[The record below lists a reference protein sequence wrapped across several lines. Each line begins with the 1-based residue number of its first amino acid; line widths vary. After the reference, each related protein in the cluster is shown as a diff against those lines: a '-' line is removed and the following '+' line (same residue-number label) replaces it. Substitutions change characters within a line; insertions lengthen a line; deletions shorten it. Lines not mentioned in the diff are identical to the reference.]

1 MFADLHLHT
10 RYSDG
15 TYTPAEL
22 VDAARTVGLSEISL
36 TDHDTLDGC
45 DEVATLAASA
55 GIRFIPGTEITA
67 ELDGREL
74 HILGYFVDAAHPDLA
89 RELKHAQNIRTK
101 RVREMVARLNSK
113 EIPLSVDAV
122 LEMANCNAPGRPH
135 VARALVAAG
144 FCLSPDDAFER
155 YLKKDRPGWVP
166 KRKMSAT
173 RALELIHAAGGLAV
187 MAHPGLNH
195 DDRMVM
201 RLARM
206 GVDGL
211 ECHHPKHSPA
221 AATRYEGMA
230 RELGLVVTG
239 GSDCHG
245 TSKARPSI
253 GTVKIPTA
261 FVDALRVRL
270 AERRAASV
278 TKATAIERAS
288 EQPTAAQAED
298 SRTPERRSE

>member
-22 VDAARTVGLSEISL
+22 VSAARSVGLAEIAL

-45 DEVATLAASA
+45 DEVKSLAADA
-55 GIRFIPGTEITA
+55 GIGFIPGTEITA

-74 HILGYFVDAAHPDLA
+74 HILGYFVDAQYPDLA
-89 RELKHAQNIRTK
+89 RELRAAQDIRRK
-101 RVREMVARLNSK
+101 RVRDMVARLNAR

-122 LEMANCNAPGRPH
+122 LELANCSAPGRPH

-144 FCLSPDDAFER
+144 FCASLDEAFDR
-155 YLKKDRPGWVP
+155 FLKKDRPGWVP
-166 KRKMSAT
+166 KRKMSAA
-173 RALELIHAAGGLAV
+173 RALELIHAAGGVAV

-195 DDRMVM
+195 DDRMVA

-211 ECHHPKHSPA
+211 ECHHPKHTPA
-221 AATRYEGMA
+221 AVARYEEMA

-245 TSKARPSI
+245 MSKARPTI
-253 GTVKIPTA
+253 GTVTIPIVR
-261 FVDALRVRL
+261 VDALRDRL
-270 AERRAASV
+270 AQRREGRPFTTVPGAPAAAPV
-278 TKATAIERAS
+278 PPPTPVVLPAT
-288 EQPTAAQAED
+288 P
-298 SRTPERRSE
+298 P

>member
-22 VDAARTVGLSEISL
+22 VAAAQSVGLTEIAL

-45 DEVATLAASA
+45 EEVAALAEEV
-55 GIRFIPGTEITA
+55 GIRFITGTEITA

-74 HILGYFVDAAHPDLA
+74 HILGYFVSEQHPELA
-89 RELKHAQNIRTK
+89 RELRAAQEIRQK
-101 RVREMVARLNSK
+101 RVRDMVARLNAR

-122 LEMANCNAPGRPH
+122 LEMAQCSAPGRPH

-144 FCLSPDDAFER
+144 FCSSLDEAFDR
-155 YLKKDRPGWVP
+155 FLKKDRPGWVP
-166 KRKMSAT
+166 KRKMSAA
-173 RALELIHAAGGLAV
+173 RALELIHAAGGVAV

-195 DDRMVM
+195 DDRMVS

-211 ECHHPKHSPA
+211 ECHHPKHGPV
-221 AATRYEGMA
+221 ATARYEEMA

-245 TSKARPSI
+245 ASKARPTI
-253 GTVKIPTA
+253 GTVKIPTSR
-261 FVDALRVRL
+261 VDALRERL
-270 AERRAASV
+270 AQRRDGRPFTAASKPV
-278 TKATAIERAS
+278 DLPEPRA
-288 EQPTAAQAED
+288 
-298 SRTPERRSE
+298 

>member
-22 VDAARTVGLSEISL
+22 VSAAQSAGLSEIAL

-45 DEVATLAASA
+45 GEVASIAAAA
-55 GIRFIPGTEITA
+55 GIGFIPGTEITA

-74 HILGYFVDAAHPDLA
+74 HILGYFVDAAHPDLS
-89 RELKHAQNIRTK
+89 RELLEAQRIRRK
-101 RVREMVARLNSK
+101 RVQDMVARLNAR
-113 EIPLSVDAV
+113 EIALSVEAV
-122 LEMANCNAPGRPH
+122 LEIAKCSAPGRPH

-144 FCLSPDDAFER
+144 HCASSDEAFDR
-155 YLKKDRPGWVP
+155 FLKKDRPGWVP
-166 KRKMSAT
+166 KRKMSAA

-206 GVDGL
+206 GMDGL
-211 ECHHPKHSPA
+211 ECHHPKHGPA
-221 AATRYEGMA
+221 AASRYEGMA
-230 RELGLVVTG
+230 REMGLVVTG

-245 TSKARPSI
+245 MSKARPTI
-253 GTVKIPTA
+253 GTVKIPST

-270 AERRAASV
+270 AERRAAQSS
-278 TKATAIERAS
+278 TS
-288 EQPTAAQAED
+288 
-298 SRTPERRSE
+298 